1 MKHLM
6 TVSMLA
12 ILLAACSST
21 NTTDIEGQTEG
32 NSTEQS
38 TVEENEIS
46 KAEDEARTNEETNI
60 ENQHE
65 EQTNQADPFP
75 ETEVLAQHIDLD
87 QLEQQIVE
95 DNPGKR
101 VMLLVSPEGEKEYK
115 SVFIKETSRL
125 KIIPIGPGAPLYNDT
140 I

>member
-46 KAEDEARTNEETNI
+46 KAEDEAHTNEETNI

-75 ETEVLAQHIDLD
+75 ETEVLAQYIDLD

-115 SVFIKETSRL
+115 SVFIKETIRL